1 MSEPEIKRHE
11 EGSKG
16 SYVLDLPG
24 GVSELT
30 FSILSPSLVIA
41 DHTSVPDALRGQ
53 GIADRLAGAIASDA
67 RAKGFKIV
75 PLCPFVNAWR
85 QKNPDWADV
94 FQV

>member
-1 MSEPEIKRHE
+1 MSEAEIERRE
-11 EGSKG
+11 QGSKG
-16 SYVLDLPG
+16 SYVLSLPDG
-24 GVSELT
+24 TSELS

-53 GIADRLAGAIASDA
+53 GIADRLAGAIAADA
-67 RAKGFKIV
+67 RAQGFKIV

-85 QKNPDWADV
+85 QKNADWADV